1 MSTMRFGILGSVE
14 AWDDEGNSIAVGG
27 PRVRSLLALLL
38 LNAGKVVPAE
48 ALIDGL
54 YGEDP
59 PANAANALQSQ
70 VSRLRRGLAG
80 AAEVELLPAGY
91 RLAVDPDDVDAHRFE
106 RLVRQAGPDPTRKAT
121 ALREALALWRGPA
134 LANVPEAESQ
144 AVRYEELRVSAIEDR
159 AEADLSLGRHRELV
173 AELQTL
179 VDAYPLRERPRGLL
193 MRALYGSGRQA
204 EALEVYAE
212 ARRMLADEL
221 GTDPSAELS
230 AVHLAIL
237 RAEPEPTA
245 QPGPVLKQ
253 LPAQLTSFI
262 GRTEELARIGRLLQA
277 GRLVTLLGPGGA
289 GKTRLS
295 IEAGEQADSEVCF
308 VDLAPLGAGSE
319 VPQAVMSALGLRETA
334 VLPSAPGQAQD
345 LVERLISA
353 LNARGQLLIFDNC
366 EHVIADAARLIHR
379 LLGSCPSLRI
389 LATSREPLSITG
401 EAICPVRQLPLPRD
415 GAELPEAAGSPA
427 VRLFADRAGAVRPDF
442 AVTSANIEQIVR
454 ICSALDGQPLA
465 IELAA
470 ARLRTL
476 AVEDVAARLD
486 DRFTLLS
493 RGDRTKA
500 PRHRTLRAVVEWSWG
515 LLNEDE
521 QELARRLTVFA
532 GGATLRAAERIC
544 ALDDVDGLLADLTD
558 KSLVQQSDGRYR
570 MLDTIRVFCAEQVTE
585 EDHLRRAHATYFL
598 EFATQADTH
607 LRGAEQLEWLGLLT
621 AEHGNF
627 QAALRWSVQAD
638 PELALRLLAAVS
650 PYWWLRGL
658 RSEVA
663 PLAAELLTKIGTTPP
678 AGLEEE
684 YILCVA
690 NAATNG
696 HATPGVADHLERAGE
711 ILDSIQ
717 QPLRQPF
724 THAIWAVTA
733 GPPKDYDQ
741 VIELRR
747 KQFVGDPWTEALFYV
762 GTGFMNVFI
771 GEHRKAEDELN
782 IALRGF
788 RAIGDRWG
796 LTQTLDALAALAESR
811 GDHDTAA
818 ALVDEALELVAEL
831 GSVEDTADLLCRRGD
846 GLLATDPAAARV
858 SYEKAA
864 KLAGKAGAP
873 ARLAGAHRGLGEVAR
888 LSGDLVE
895 ARRLHEIA
903 LDELDSD
910 WFMDDVRSVVLLGLG
925 RIDLAE
931 GLLGDART
939 KTVDALTAAFG
950 FPRNQ
955 GLGSSAV
962 ECLAAVARAEGDA
975 EQTSLL
981 LGAAAALRGQ
991 ELPGETDSGEAYE
1004 RGLALSVEEIFAL
1017 TGAELPAL

>member
-1 MSTMRFGILGSVE
+1 MSIMRFGILGSVE
-14 AWDDEGNSIAVGG
+14 AWDGEGNSIAVGG

-48 ALIDGL
+48 TLIDGL
-54 YGEDP
+54 YGEEP

-70 VSRLRRGLAG
+70 VSRLRRGLG
-80 AAEVELLPAGY
+80 GVAEVELLPAGY
-91 RLAVDPDDVDAHRFE
+91 RLVVDPDEVDAHRFE
-106 RLVRQAGPDPTRKAT
+106 RLVREAGQEPERKAT

-134 LANVPEAESQ
+134 LADVPEAENQ

-204 EALEVYAE
+204 EALEAYEE
-212 ARRMLADEL
+212 ARRMLSDEL

-237 RAEPEPTA
+237 RAEPE
-245 QPGPVLKQ
+245 PGPVLKQ

-262 GRTEELARIGRLLQA
+262 GRTEELARIGNLLRA

-295 IEAGEQADSEVCF
+295 IEAAEQSEAEVCF
-308 VDLAPLGAGSE
+308 VDLAPLSAGSE
-319 VPQAVMSALGLRETA
+319 VPQAVMSALGLRETT
-334 VLPSAPGQAQD
+334 VLPSAPGGQD
-345 LVERLISA
+345 PVDRLISA
-353 LNARGQLLIFDNC
+353 LNGRRQLLILDNC
-366 EHVIADAARLIHR
+366 EHVIADAARLVH
-379 LLGSCPSLRI
+379 LLLSSCPSLRI

-401 EAICPVRQLPLPRD
+401 EAICPVRQLALPRE
-415 GAELPEAAGSPA
+415 GAELPEAADSPA
-427 VRLFADRAGAVRPDF
+427 VRLFADRAATVRPDF
-442 AVTSANIEQIVR
+442 AVTSKNIEQIVR
-454 ICSALDGQPLA
+454 ICAALDGQPLA

-476 AVEDVAARLD
+476 TIEDVANRLD
-486 DRFTLLS
+486 DRFKLLS

-500 PRHRTLRAVVEWSWG
+500 PRHQTLRAVVEWSWG

-532 GGATLRAAERIC
+532 GGATLQAAERIC
-544 ALDDVDGLLADLTD
+544 ELDDVDGLLADLTD
-558 KSLVQQSDGRYR
+558 KSLVQHSDGRYK
-570 MLDTIRVFCAEQVTE
+570 MLDTIRAFCAEQVTE

-598 EFATQADTH
+598 EFAALADTH
-607 LRGAEQLEWLGLLT
+607 LRSSEQLEWLALLT

-627 QAALRWSVQAD
+627 QVALRWSVQTD

-663 PLAAELLTKIGTTPP
+663 PLAAELLAKIGKTPP

-690 NAATNG
+690 NAAIDG
-696 HATPGVADHLERAGE
+696 HAASGVAAHLEQANDL
-711 ILDSIQ
+711 LDSIK

-724 THAIWAVTA
+724 THAIWAMAA
-733 GPPKDYDQ
+733 GPPRDYAKVVEQ
-741 VIELRR
+741 RR
-747 KQFVGDPWTEALFYV
+747 NQFLDDPWVQALYSF
-762 GTGFMNVFI
+762 GSGFLHVFN
-771 GEHRKAEDELN
+771 GDNQKAEEELN
-782 IALRGF
+782 LGLRGF

-796 LTQTLDALAALAESR
+796 TTQTLDALAAIADQR
-811 GDHDTAA
+811 GDHETAT
-818 ALVDEALELVAEL
+818 ALLDEALELVQEL

-846 GLLATDPAAARV
+846 LLLATDPAAAQA
-858 SYEKAA
+858 SYEEAA
-864 KLAGKAGAP
+864 KLASKAGAP
-873 ARLAGAHRGLGEVAR
+873 ARLAMAHRGLGEVAR
-888 LSGDLVE
+888 LSGDLVQ

-903 LDELDSD
+903 LDEIDSN
-910 WFMDDVRSVVLLGLG
+910 WFMADIPGWTLLGLG

-931 GLLGDART
+931 GLLADARRNI
-939 KTVDALTAAFG
+939 VDSLSAAYG
-950 FPRNQ
+950 FPRNHL
-955 GLGSSAV
+955 LGSTAV
-962 ECLAAVARAEGDA
+962 MCLAEVALAEGDETQA
-975 EQTSLL
+975 ALL
-981 LGAAAALRGQ
+981 RGAAARLRGSK
-991 ELPGETDSGEAYE
+991 GAETDPAYQ
-1004 RGLALSVEEIFAL
+1004 RGAALSIEEIFAL
-1017 TGAELPAL
+1017 TGAELRSP